1 MTPAARVA
9 AAIEVLEKTHVSN
22 SPADEVISAYF
33 RGRRYIGSKDRRDIS
48 GRVYAIQRAQA
59 RLSWWTGT
67 AEPRANVIAHLT
79 LADQLPASDTEKL
92 FTGEGYG
99 PPSLSAGEAKL
110 LQKLA
115 GKSLTDPA
123 MADAVRL
130 EVPDWL
136 MPQLREQF
144 GENLDA
150 ELGALNRPASLDLR
164 VNLLKSDCARAL
176 ELLAQEG
183 IAAEPTPLSPIGLR
197 IMTRVNLH
205 TTTAYK
211 GGFVEPQDEAS
222 QIAALLC
229 GARADQLTIDYCAGA
244 GGKTLALAA
253 AMKDGGPL
261 IACDADPGR
270 LRRIKG
276 RLKRAGVSNVTV
288 KCTEGNEGRAWLDRY
303 KGLALRVLVDAPCTG
318 SGAWR
323 RNPAAKWSLTA
334 ERLDQYLAAQKDI
347 LAAAAPLVA
356 PGGRLIYATCSV
368 LPVENETQI
377 SAFLDAH
384 PDFKPLPVNQV
395 WAENIGGACPTI
407 DAGASYLRLS
417 PARHET
423 DGFFVAIL
431 ERDATP

>member
-9 AAIEVLEKTHVSN
+9 AAIEVLEKAQSSN

-33 RGRRYIGSKDRRDIS
+33 RGRRYIGSNDRRDIL
-48 GRVYAIQRAQA
+48 GRVYAIQRARA
-59 RLSWWTGT
+59 RLSWWTGSV
-67 AEPRANVIAHLT
+67 EPRANVMAHLA
-79 LADQLPASDTEKL
+79 LQPLLLL
-92 FTGEGYG
+92 FREEGYG
-99 PPSLSAGEAKL
+99 PPSLSAEEAAL

-123 MADAVRL
+123 MADADRL
-130 EVPDWL
+130 EVPAWL
-136 MPQLREQF
+136 MAHLGARF
-144 GENLDA
+144 GENIDA
-150 ELGALNRPASLDLR
+150 ELAALNTPADLDLR
-164 VNLLKSDCARAL
+164 VNLLKGDCARAL
-176 ELLAQEG
+176 GLLAQEG
-183 IAAEPTPLSPIGLR
+183 IIAEPTNLSPMGLR
-197 IMTRVNLH
+197 IKARVNLH

-229 GARADQLTIDYCAGA
+229 AARADQLTIDYCAGA

-288 KCTEGNEGRAWLDRY
+288 KGTAGDEGRAWLDRY
-303 KGLALRVLVDAPCTG
+303 KGLAARVLVDAPCTG

-323 RNPAAKWSLTA
+323 RNPAAKWSLTPD
-334 ERLDQYLAAQKDI
+334 RLDQHLAAQKDI

-377 SAFLDAH
+377 LAFLEAH
-384 PDFKPLPVNQV
+384 ADFKPLPAGQA
-395 WAENIGGACPTI
+395 WAETIGGACPI
-407 DAGASYLRLS
+407 ADPGAPYLHLS
-417 PARHET
+417 PASHGT
-423 DGFFVAIL
+423 DGFFVGIL
-431 ERDATP
+431 EKGAE

>member
-9 AAIEVLEKTHVSN
+9 AAIEVLEKTQSSN

-33 RGRRYIGSKDRRDIS
+33 RSRRYIGSKDRRDIS
-48 GRVYAIQRAQA
+48 NRVYAIQRAYA

-67 AEPRANVIAHLT
+67 AEPRANVIAHLA
-79 LADQLPASDTEKL
+79 LADQLPVADTEKL

-99 PPSLSAGEAKL
+99 SPSLSAQETAL

-115 GKSLTDPA
+115 GKTLTDPA
-123 MADAVRL
+123 MADTDQL
-130 EVPDWL
+130 EVPAWL
-136 MPQLREQF
+136 MQHLSAQF
-144 GENLDA
+144 GENIEA
-150 ELGALNRPASLDLR
+150 ELGALNTPANLDLR
-164 VNLLKSDCARAL
+164 VNLLRGDCARAL

-183 IAAEPTPLSPIGLR
+183 ISAEPTLLSPMGLR
-197 IMTRVNLH
+197 IKTRVNLH
-205 TTTAYK
+205 TTTAFK

-229 GARADQLTIDYCAGA
+229 AARAEQLTIDFCAGA

-253 AMKDGGPL
+253 SMKDGGPL
-261 IACDADPGR
+261 IACDTEPNR
-270 LRRIKG
+270 LRRIKP

-288 KCTEGNEGRAWLDRY
+288 KCTEGNEGRAWLERY
-303 KGLALRVLVDAPCTG
+303 KGLAARVLVDAPCTG

-323 RNPAAKWSLTA
+323 RNPAAKWSLTP
-334 ERLDQYLAAQKDI
+334 ERLDQHLAAQKDL

-368 LPVENETQI
+368 LPPENEAQI
-377 SAFLDAH
+377 FAFLEAH
-384 PDFKPLPVNQV
+384 SDFKPLPVNQV
-395 WAENIGGACPTI
+395 WAEVIGGPCP
-407 DAGASYLRLS
+407 GGEPYLRLS
-417 PARHET
+417 PASHET

-431 ERDATP
+431 ERGAAS